1 MDVRMLKEK
10 RVLAEINLTCFFNN
24 TDDLF
29 EDMVEGKFKLLE
41 CEIDDLDLSEETIA
55 RLQEMLTTSKEELI
69 KELKDKIDVI

>member
-41 CEIDDLDLSEETIA
+41 CEIDDLDLSKETIA